1 MALFAIADIH
11 LSLGSDK
18 PMDIFG
24 PAWTNHVAR
33 LEAGWRERVSDGDT
47 VLIPG
52 DVSWAMD
59 FTQLLPDLKFLH
71 SLPGEKIISRGNHD
85 YWWSTYAR
93 MEAMV
98 AAEGLD
104 SLRFLKNNAFLRGNN
119 VICGS
124 RGWLLPWDPEFS
136 AQDAKV
142 LEREKGRLRLSL
154 EAAAAI
160 AAHDDSTI
168 RRIAMLHY
176 PPSDNRFR
184 SSPVTDLLEEYKISL
199 CVYGHLHGMGA
210 RVGPRGE
217 GPQGIRFLNISA
229 DLIGFR
235 PEPL

>member
-142 LEREKGRLRLSL
+142 QIGR
-154 EAAAAI
+154 
-160 AAHDDSTI
+160 AHD
-168 RRIAMLHY
+168 
-176 PPSDNRFR
+176 
-184 SSPVTDLLEEYKISL
+184 
-199 CVYGHLHGMGA
+199 
-210 RVGPRGE
+210 
-217 GPQGIRFLNISA
+217 
-229 DLIGFR
+229 
-235 PEPL
+235 